1 METLASRTGAI
12 NATMADHLVNT
23 ERDCLGNLNIS
34 SILYSEEQVIIFSV
48 LTSILC
54 IIGLFGNL
62 TVIVVIRRDRVIY
75 KHRQNLYLLSLAV
88 ADVSLVVLVVPFS
101 ITNELLGYWPF
112 GTVYCRIYL
121 SVDILLCTA
130 SIWNICMIG
139 LDRYISVK
147 YPMTYRKF
155 RTMPK
160 IRLFIVSIW
169 LFAAV
174 VSLLPFV
181 SEIETINS
189 ERGCFINASSWYI
202 VVSCSLSFFIPSC
215 IIWPVYIRI
224 YMIGRNLEISK
235 RARHSSNLGV
245 VIDPRRQSNGN
256 HIQMNMLIRR
266 SDTKQDSTSKF
277 ETKVRRLSRTSR
289 SLENLMTL
297 LVVPNS
303 TNNSRSVTSAA
314 TDQRQMNRSQSFT
327 ECLNSGRE
335 DGNLLSSVA
344 YDVTSQKIRLKSISS
359 CGGIINSKPDG
370 AVVQE
375 STVYV
380 RNPPGPVFC
389 CCLCSQ
395 TEDKSN
401 LIFLRSLKNESI
413 NGDVTKSN
421 FVKRLQSL
429 SSVTALYNRRSSSQS
444 QQSSCT
450 TAMSRRERR
459 FVCIIS
465 IITGCF
471 MACWMPFFLTYMIY
485 AVCRAC
491 CINNTLFKVFFWLG
505 YLNSA
510 LNPVLYT
517 AFNKD
522 FRSAFQRLFHLS
534 GRRTIC

>member
-1 METLASRTGAI
+1 
-12 NATMADHLVNT
+12 
-23 ERDCLGNLNIS
+23 S
-34 SILYSEEQVIIFSV
+34 SILYSEEQVVIFSA

-224 YMIGRNLEISK
+224 YMIG
-235 RARHSSNLGV
+235 
-245 VIDPRRQSNGN
+245 N

-266 SDTKQDSTSKF
+266 SDPKQDSTSKF

-303 TNNSRSVTSAA
+303 TNNSRSVTSAT

-344 YDVTSQKIRLKSISS
+344 YDVTSQKSTRSDIYYIS
-359 CGGIINSKPDG
+359 
-370 AVVQE
+370 
-375 STVYV
+375 
-380 RNPPGPVFC
+380 
-389 CCLCSQ
+389 
-395 TEDKSN
+395 
-401 LIFLRSLKNESI
+401 
-413 NGDVTKSN
+413 
-421 FVKRLQSL
+421 
-429 SSVTALYNRRSSSQS
+429 RSSSQS

>member
-1 METLASRTGAI
+1 MEKALASRTEAI
-12 NATMADHLVNT
+12 NATMADHLVNI

-34 SILYSEEQVIIFSV
+34 SILYSEEQVVIFSA

-224 YMIGRNLEISK
+224 YMIGRDLEISK

-266 SDTKQDSTSKF
+266 SDPKQDSTSKF

-303 TNNSRSVTSAA
+303 TNNSRSVTSAT

-344 YDVTSQKIRLKSISS
+344 YDVTSQK
-359 CGGIINSKPDG
+359 
-370 AVVQE
+370 
-375 STVYV
+375 
-380 RNPPGPVFC
+380 
-389 CCLCSQ
+389 
-395 TEDKSN
+395 
-401 LIFLRSLKNESI
+401 ESI

-429 SSVTALYNRRSSSQS
+429 SSVTTLYNRRSSSQS